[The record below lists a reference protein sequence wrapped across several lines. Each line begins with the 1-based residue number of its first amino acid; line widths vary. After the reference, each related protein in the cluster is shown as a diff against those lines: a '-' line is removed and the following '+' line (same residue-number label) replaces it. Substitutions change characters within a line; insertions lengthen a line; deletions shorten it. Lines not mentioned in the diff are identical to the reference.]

1 MEQFFYT
8 SSTWIIPVLISISMH
23 EAAHGYAAN
32 LLGDDTAKK
41 LGRVTLNP
49 FKHIDRFG
57 TIILPILLIVIK
69 SSFIFGW
76 AKPIPV
82 KFNRLKNPLR
92 DMVFVAIAGP
102 VTNIILALVA
112 ASILSRMYSFG
123 LLNNSWLVHTCTNFF
138 LINIILAVFNMIPI
152 PPLDG
157 GRVAVGLLPKYFSYQ
172 LAKLERYGFFIIIAA
187 LFYPSTNRARNRN
200 TSRTNSLVYPI
211 CFKFF
216 DKYYCYYY
224 RFTNLIICKMKN
236 NSLNF

>member
-8 SSTWIIPVLISISMH
+8 SSTWIIPVLISLSFH
-23 EAAHGYAAN
+23 EAAHGYVAN

-49 FKHIDRFG
+49 LKHIDKFG
-57 TIILPILLIVIK
+57 TIILPIVLIAIK
-69 SSFIFGW
+69 SPFIFGW

-82 KFNRLKNPLR
+82 KFHRLKNPLR

-102 VTNIILALVA
+102 VTNIILAVVA
-112 ASILSRMYSFG
+112 ALILSMMYNFG
-123 LLNNSWLVHTCTNFF
+123 LLNNFWLVRTCTNFF

-172 LAKLERYGFFIIIAA
+172 LAKLERYGFFIIIAS
-187 LFYPSTNRARNRN
+187 LFILP
-200 TSRTNSLVYPI
+200 LIGQKIGIPLEPI
-211 CFKFF
+211 HWFIQSVSSF
-216 DKYYCYYY
+216 
-224 RFTNLIICKMKN
+224 LINIIAIITG
-236 NSLNF
+236 LQI

>member
-8 SSTWIIPVLISISMH
+8 SSTWIIPVLISLSFH
-23 EAAHGYAAN
+23 EAAHGYVAN

-49 FKHIDRFG
+49 LKHIDRFG
-57 TIILPILLIVIK
+57 TVILPMLLIIIK
-69 SSFIFGW
+69 SPFIFGW

-82 KFNRLKNPLR
+82 KFHRLKNPLR

-102 VTNIILALVA
+102 VTNIILAVVA
-112 ASILSRMYSFG
+112 ALILSMMYNFG

-157 GRVAVGLLPKYFSYQ
+157 GRVAVGILPKYFSYQ
-172 LAKLERYGFFIIIAA
+172 LAKLERYGFFIIIAG
-187 LFYPSTNRARNRN
+187 LFI
-200 TSRTNSLVYPI
+200 LPI
-211 CFKFF
+211 IGQKIGIHLEPIHWFIQSVSNF
-216 DKYYCYYY
+216 
-224 RFTNLIICKMKN
+224 LINIIAIITG
-236 NSLNF
+236 LQI